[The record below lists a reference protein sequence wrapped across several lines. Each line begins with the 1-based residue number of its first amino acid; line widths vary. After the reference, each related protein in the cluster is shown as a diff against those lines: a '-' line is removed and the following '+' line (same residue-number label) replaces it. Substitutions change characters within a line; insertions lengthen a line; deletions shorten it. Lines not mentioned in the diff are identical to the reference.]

1 MNVMPKSR
9 IVSAYIRAREHLEH
23 GEACAAA
30 AQALGVEVALVE
42 SVVVEAAAQ
51 VGEELA

>member
-9 IVSAYIRAREHLEH
+9 IVSAYIRALEQ

-30 AQALGVEVALVE
+30 AQALGIDIEIVRDVVAQTT
-42 SVVVEAAAQ
+42 ADA
-51 VGEELA
+51 GEELT